1 MALRSR
7 ARAHEAHVRNRET
20 EEEAAARQGVDLA
33 TALDVIIVRWV
44 RPGEDIGA

>member
-1 MALRSR
+1 MALRSM

-20 EEEAAARQGVDLA
+20 EEEAASRQAVDLA

-44 RPGEDIGA
+44 RPGEDKPA